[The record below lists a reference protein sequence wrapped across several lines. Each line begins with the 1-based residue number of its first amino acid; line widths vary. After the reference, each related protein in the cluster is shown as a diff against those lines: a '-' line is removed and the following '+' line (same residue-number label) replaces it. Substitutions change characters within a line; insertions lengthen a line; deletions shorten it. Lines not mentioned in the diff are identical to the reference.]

1 MRMGG
6 ASRCSGRAPFFVLHR
21 PGCARA
27 LTEGRPGLQS
37 FAMSQHEDPDRRS
50 EGQIVVQERSRVKRP
65 PMYAVVLL
73 NDDFTPME
81 FVVWILQT
89 LFFKARDEAT
99 RVMLEVHH
107 NGKGIAGVYTHDVAR
122 TKAVQVE
129 QIAKK
134 HEHPLACLIEA
145 CES

>member
-1 MRMGG
+1 M
-6 ASRCSGRAPFFVLHR
+6 AKPHSPA
-21 PGCARA
+21 
-27 LTEGRPGLQS
+27 
-37 FAMSQHEDPDRRS
+37 RRS

-65 PMYAVVLL
+65 PLYAVVLL
-73 NDDFTPME
+73 NDDYTPME

-89 LFFKARDEAT
+89 LFFKAHDEAT
-99 RVMLEVHH
+99 RVMLQVHN

-129 QIAKK
+129 QIARK

-145 CES
+145 CEG